1 MRRARMVA
9 ELADLVVGIF
19 DASQFPTLDSFTL
32 ALMGMQGLAVFNK
45 VDLTYGKLPNMVGNC
60 LAVSVSCKSGAGLE
74 DLMRELESRAAQ
86 LMLGSGGP
94 VLSRQRHRDAL
105 VECRDA
111 LVRFEDAVG
120 AELAAEE
127 LRHAAHALGRVT
139 GRVDVEDILDVIFRD
154 FCIGK

>member
-1 MRRARMVA
+1 
-9 ELADLVVGIF
+9 
-19 DASQFPTLDSFTL
+19 
-32 ALMGMQGLAVFNK
+32 
-45 VDLTYGKLPNMVGNC
+45 
-60 LAVSVSCKSGAGLE
+60 
-74 DLMRELESRAAQ
+74 MRELESRASQ

-111 LVRFEDAVG
+111 LVRFGDAVG

-139 GRVDVEDILDVIFRD
+139 GRVDVEDILDVIFRE